1 MTDVS
6 TVPASVGVVA
16 ESIVLPMQIEAQVT
30 VGIVSPVQLVAN
42 NWNGY
47 ELGNTR
53 LDRITRFEMSPGM
66 NQGGPEG
73 MSPNMQRFYQGNVEE
88 TEKSIN
94 GIAATI
100 TVLQR
105 ALEDVA
111 AAQAKAEEASAAAD
125 VVSKDSALQ
134 SSYTDPIGVLTANA
148 DGTVDI
154 ASHTRVYGDGSSVAV
169 TGATLSGYGAGD
181 NVRPYYDDIEQAGGA
196 VTWLASTSGVI
207 SQTNGIHLVGVAV
220 IPAATEPPAVGTPSY
235 PPGYAIP

>member
-6 TVPASVGVVA
+6 FVPADVGVASAAIVLPLQIQVQANAGVVA
-16 ESIVLPMQIEAQVT
+16 
-30 VGIVSPVQLVAN
+30 PVPLIAN
-42 NWNGY
+42 NWGGY

-73 MSPNMQRFYQGNVEE
+73 MSANMQRFYQGNAEE

-111 AAQAKAEEASAAAD
+111 VAQAKAEEATIAAA
-125 VVSKDSALQ
+125 VANYEAALIT
-134 SSYTDPIGVLTANA
+134 SYTGPSSVLTANQ

-154 ASHTRVYGDGSSVAV
+154 ASHTRIYGDGREVSVDG
-169 TGATLSGYGAGD
+169 TTLSGYAAGD
-181 NVRPYYDDIEQAGGA
+181 IVRPYYSDSEHLGGA
-196 VTWLASTSGVI
+196 VVWQGSISGVL
-207 SQTNGIHLVGVAV
+207 SQANGVHLVGYGI
-220 IPAATEPPAVGTPSY
+220 IPAASSPPSPGNPSY
-235 PPGYAIP
+235 PPGYDIP